1 MAKVAFLV
9 VVPDADPAV
18 HRGQVASASLEV
30 VTVMVSSYPE
40 AQQVSRDLVQEG
52 VTAIEL
58 CGGFGHRGVAAV
70 CEAVPE
76 TAVGVVRFDGH
87 PGIAGRSGDTVFL
100 NTPKKG

>member
-1 MAKVAFLV
+1 MTKVAFLV
-9 VVPDADPAV
+9 VVPDADSAV
-18 HRGQVASASLEV
+18 HRGHVVGPSLEV
-30 VTVMVSSYPE
+30 ITVMVGSYKE
-40 AQQVSRDLVQEG
+40 AQQVSQDLVRNG

-87 PGIAGRSGDTVFL
+87 PGIEGKSGDTIFL
-100 NTPKKG
+100 IEEG